1 MDLSNQTYFCCCGDL
16 SSSKTSSSL
25 FFNTLVIVQ
34 DGNGVVDLNEFIM
47 GTVQYLRDQ
56 SHRSDIKHEAEL
68 ASKHH
73 DIGGSLDKVTTLL
86 LLREGTAA

>member
-1 MDLSNQTYFCCCGDL
+1 MLLLRRCIFVQNVFFS
-16 SSSKTSSSL
+16 

-47 GTVQYLRDQ
+47 GTVQYLWDQ

-73 DIGGSLDKVTTLL
+73 HDMGGSLGKVATLL
-86 LLREGTAA
+86 LVREGTAA